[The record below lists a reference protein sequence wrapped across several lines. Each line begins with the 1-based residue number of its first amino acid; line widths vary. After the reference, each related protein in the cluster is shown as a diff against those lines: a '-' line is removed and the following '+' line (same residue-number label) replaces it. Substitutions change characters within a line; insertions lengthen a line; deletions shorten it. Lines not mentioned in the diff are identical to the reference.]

1 MRVTDVSGLGYPPA
15 SAASPPA
22 AAAPASP
29 AAPAAPVNYHA
40 GSVAVA
46 IAPNRACDRVLAW
59 ADEHRYKLFA
69 ALVVVYLLG
78 FNGTWRPEPDS
89 ALYLTIGRNYSL
101 GERYTYHGAPHKL
114 VFPGL
119 PMLFAAM
126 FSVFGPDSIVPHHLL
141 MMGLG
146 AAALAL
152 TYRLFLLH
160 AGRPMAVVVTLLVGV
175 SRTFY
180 QYNFELLSDLP
191 FMLAVMAF
199 LVGYEGVV
207 HRHADDDPTPTPY
220 PRGRPH
226 PMDWALLLG
235 GLAAAVVTRPAM
247 LALLA
252 AVAGA
257 ALWPILRGR
266 GGRAT
271 VAVFAIVVLA
281 GVGFYAIDPRGGGDY
296 ERMLFDPA
304 LFRGHLERALTH
316 NLPKLFEPTIAET
329 VFAVD
334 LTDVGNVIVS
344 VVLAITAF
352 SLFRAHVL
360 WGMLVVMTGG
370 MLVAVEVHVRYLLVI
385 LPLLIYAWLRVLMWV
400 DHRLSPAIGDRL
412 FAGVFAFFLIANL
425 VRVGDVV
432 VEQRRMPVLDHF
444 KRGRF
449 AALPELAAAVR
460 ERTEPD
466 AWILV
471 RHKLGRILTFTSG
484 KYAVEPNEH
493 TNLDPDLQ
501 DVYVLDP
508 VDSREEDKVDTRTSR
523 WMEQNKVGR
532 GEVIMRLPDDGFEWV
547 LYRAVNLPGASRR
560 AQGDA
565 VSTSTS
571 SALPTTRPASS
582 SPDE

>member
-1 MRVTDVSGLGYPPA
+1 MGATNVSGLGYSPA
-15 SAASPPA
+15 PA
-22 AAAPASP
+22 AAPPAG
-29 AAPAAPVNYHA
+29 AAAETTAAAPVAHP
-40 GSVAVA
+40 VAVQ
-46 IAPNRACDRVLAW
+46 PQRACDRVLAW

-69 ALVVVYLLG
+69 ALAVMYLLG
-78 FNGTWRPEPDS
+78 FNGQWRPEPDS
-89 ALYLTIGRNYSL
+89 ALYLTIGRNVSL
-101 GERYTYHGAPHKL
+101 GEGYTYHGAPHRL

-119 PMLFAAM
+119 PMLFAGLY
-126 FSVFGPDSIVPHHLL
+126 SVFGPDSVVPQHLL
-141 MMGLG
+141 MLAMG

-180 QYNFELLSDLP
+180 LYNFELLSDLP

-207 HRHADDDPTPTPY
+207 HRHAEDDPTPTPY
-220 PRGRPH
+220 ERGRPH
-226 PMDWALLLG
+226 PLDWALLLG

-266 GGRAT
+266 GRRAGL
-271 VAVFAIVVLA
+271 AVFIIVVAA
-281 GVGFYAIDPRGGGDY
+281 GVVFYAFDPRGGGDY
-296 ERMLFDPA
+296 ERMLFNPE
-304 LFRGHLERALTH
+304 LFPRHLERALTH

-334 LTDVGNVIVS
+334 LTDVGNVVVS
-344 VVLAITAF
+344 VVLALTAF

-370 MLVAVEVHVRYLLVI
+370 MLVAVEVHVRYLLFI
-385 LPLLIYAWLRVLMWV
+385 LPLLVYAWLRVLMWV
-400 DHRLSPAIGDRL
+400 DHRLRPGIGDRL
-412 FAGVFAFFLIANL
+412 FAGVFAFFLITNL

-432 VEQRRMPVLDHF
+432 VEQRRMPVLDHY

-484 KYAVEPNEH
+484 KYAVEPRPNDASR
-493 TNLDPDLQ
+493 LDPDLQ

-508 VDSREEDKVDTRTSR
+508 VDNREEGKVDTNTSD
-523 WMEQNKVGR
+523 WMAQRGIGR
-532 GEVIMRLPDDGFEWV
+532 GEEIFRLPDDGFDWV
-547 LYRAVNLPGASRR
+547 LSRAVNLPGAPGP
-560 AQGDA
+560 AQARGA
-565 VSTSTS
+565 PERT
-571 SALPTTRPASS
+571 AAPTTRPN
-582 SPDE
+582 